1 MLRPDGSRM
10 GNGILIVWTSR
21 LFWLTGKVEFD
32 ESVSMSRLQESAS
45 GVEAERLVGGH
56 VPEGSGSRG
65 GGTSH
70 A

>member
-1 MLRPDGSRM
+1 M
-10 GNGILIVWTSR
+10 GNGILIVWTCR
-21 LFWLTGKVEFD
+21 LFWLTGKVEFN

-45 GVEAERLVGGH
+45 GVEVEHFVGGH